1 MSDEKR
7 PTSDT
12 QPRGMMG
19 QGGRRGMMPGEK
31 PKDFSGTV
39 KRLLAYF
46 KPEMI
51 GLIIVVILTITSV
64 VFTVYA
70 PRILGNATNE
80 LFKGIISKQL
90 PPGVTKD
97 QVIAML
103 KARGQDQFA
112 EMISNM
118 DLVPGAGVDFAAI
131 GKILLTLAVIYL

>member
-1 MSDEKR
+1 MDADKIVVLNDDGTIAGIGTHDELLKTCRVYQEIVYSSFQRRNSMSDEKR

-19 QGGRRGMMPGEK
+19 QGGRCGMMPGEK

-51 GLIIVVILTITSV
+51 RLIIVVILTITSV

-80 LFKGIISKQL
+80 LFKGS
-90 PPGVTKD
+90 
-97 QVIAML
+97 
-103 KARGQDQFA
+103 
-112 EMISNM
+112 
-118 DLVPGAGVDFAAI
+118 
-131 GKILLTLAVIYL
+131 

>member
-1 MSDEKR
+1 
-7 PTSDT
+7 
-12 QPRGMMG
+12 
-19 QGGRRGMMPGEK
+19 
-31 PKDFSGTV
+31 
-39 KRLLAYF
+39 
-46 KPEMI
+46 MI
-51 GLIIVVILTITSV
+51 RLIIVVILTITSV

-118 DLVPGAGVDFAAI
+118 DLVPGAGVDSEPSVNFAYPSCDLPFSCSLSMAS
-131 GKILLTLAVIYL
+131 AVHYGWRLSTYSL